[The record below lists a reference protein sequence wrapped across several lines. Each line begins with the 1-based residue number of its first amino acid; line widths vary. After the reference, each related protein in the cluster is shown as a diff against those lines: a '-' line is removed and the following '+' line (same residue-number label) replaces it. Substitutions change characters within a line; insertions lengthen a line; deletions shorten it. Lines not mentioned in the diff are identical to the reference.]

1 MGSKRQVFMFFF
13 GPSDAELGLHLKT
26 LTLNVLRGVKKQTKD
41 KYSFAVL
48 FCLFFK
54 EKKG

>member
-1 MGSKRQVFMFFF
+1 MFFF

-54 EKKG
+54 VKKVNFVI